1 MAKRVK
7 AIQVYSPRVRLGK
20 RVELREIVKY
30 IADRTGLN
38 TGEIGYVI
46 SELQASVIHYIRQG
60 RPVKVKGLGTYAPT
74 VKVNGVFD
82 VGFRVDNEIRKE
94 LNKPDTFMG
103 EIDNKDM
110 MGKTTEELVARWNEE
125 HPADPVKIE
134 SSKKNKKK

>member
-7 AIQVYSPRVRLGK
+7 AIQVYSPRVKLGK
-20 RVELREIVKY
+20 RVELGEIVKY

-46 SELQASVIHYIRQG
+46 NELQAAVVHYIRQG

-110 MGKTTEELVARWNEE
+110 MGKTTEDLVARWNEE
-125 HPADPVKIE
+125 HPHNPVKIE
-134 SSKKNKKK
+134 PSKKNKKK

>member
-20 RVELREIVKY
+20 RVEVREIVKY
-30 IADRTGLN
+30 VADRTGLN

-46 SELQASVIHYIRQG
+46 SELQAAVIHYIRQG

-74 VKVNGVFD
+74 VKVSGLFD
-82 VGFRVDNEIRKE
+82 VGFRVDNGIKKE
-94 LNKPDTFMG
+94 LNKPDTFVG

-110 MGKTTEELVARWNEE
+110 MGKTPGDLVARWNEE
-125 HPADPVKIE
+125 HPDDTVKIE
-134 SSKKNKKK
+134 PSKKNKKK